1 MKDRPWR
8 GSRNAG
14 DRLDI
19 GIQTSLWNGH
29 LKPSGIT
36 PTIVDGIVLTRI
48 ALPII
53 DGLDAYRV
61 FQMPP
66 LISTTGGAPSL
77 SSSATKP
84 RPSWGFTPIKS
95 KALPEMN

>member
-8 GSRNAG
+8 GSRNTG
-14 DRLDI
+14 DRWDI

-36 PTIVDGIVLTRI
+36 PTIVAGIVLTRT

-53 DGLDAYRV
+53 AGSDA
-61 FQMPP
+61 
-66 LISTTGGAPSL
+66 
-77 SSSATKP
+77 
-84 RPSWGFTPIKS
+84 
-95 KALPEMN
+95 